1 MIGKGFK
8 SLKSPKALQRQFSRN
23 VTKDLGG
30 MVFDDVIQAMLK
42 DDILKKLRFDYF
54 KVRFIFELGKLCL
67 FTKRGLFSHL
77 DSLTIGAIFLLYA

>member
-1 MIGKGFK
+1 MTCDFDFSPEWKTYCDVRPDSIRCGKDIMIGKGFK
-8 SLKSPKALQRQFSRN
+8 SLKSPKVLQRQFSRN

-54 KVRFIFELGKLCL
+54 KVRFIFEL
-67 FTKRGLFSHL
+67 
-77 DSLTIGAIFLLYA
+77 